1 MKGIYVA
8 IGAAALAA
16 LVWQTIVATLIWQAM
31 DQPQR
36 YQIAIAAGDLAEV
49 DGTRRSG
56 VMAYRVDT
64 VTGAVSYCEVSGG
77 QGAGKRPWPEC
88 LVAVDLEKSHPR
100 DPLGL
105 FQ

>member
-8 IGAAALAA
+8 MGAVAVAA

-36 YQIAIAAGDLAEV
+36 YQIAIAAGDLAEE

-56 VMAYRVDT
+56 VVAYKIDT
-64 VTGAVSYCEVSGG
+64 LTGSVSYCEVSGG
-77 QGAGKRPWPEC
+77 QGLLKRPWPEC
-88 LVAVDLEKSHPR
+88 LVSKEFEQGQVKK
-100 DPLGL
+100 
-105 FQ
+105 